1 MAVSPAEIRNA
12 ALGRSLFGFRR
23 REVEELLERLADA
36 HQELWQERV
45 DLRERIDGLESEVK
59 RHRDMEELLRRTLVS
74 AEKSAADQKEA
85 ARQEAQRIV
94 REAEQEAREIL
105 GEAHHQRAAVWRDM
119 HDLEQRGREIEARYR
134 AFLTTAAAVLD
145 EAASDD
151 DRTEEREPLADAI
164 TMH

>member
-1 MAVSPAEIRNA
+1 MAVSPAEIRNV
-12 ALGRSLFGFRR
+12 ALGRSLFGYRR

-45 DLRERIDGLESEVK
+45 DLRERIDGFEVEVR
-59 RHRDMEELLRRTLVS
+59 RHREMEELLRRTLVS
-74 AEKSAADQKEA
+74 AEKNAADQKEA

-119 HDLEQRGREIEARYR
+119 QDMEQRGREIEARYR
-134 AFLTTAAAVLD
+134 AFLATAAAVLD
-145 EAASDD
+145 EATADD

-164 TMH
+164 TLH